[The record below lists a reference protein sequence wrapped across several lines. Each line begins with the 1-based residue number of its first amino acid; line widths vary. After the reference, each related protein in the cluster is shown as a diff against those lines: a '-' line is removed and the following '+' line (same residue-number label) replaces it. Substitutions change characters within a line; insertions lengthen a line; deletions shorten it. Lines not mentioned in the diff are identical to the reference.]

1 MPFRRSEKPCQTFPS
16 GRVRHQIRDPL
27 VAAVQPE
34 TLYEKELV
42 PRCNKRTV
50 VGHLDQ
56 ISRRSAC
63 GDPSQRGLRD
73 TDVAIE
79 ELGLRMAPR
88 RGKWCEVRRTHEPND
103 LGGGDAPVDPAS
115 CPAPPRPKS

>member
-88 RGKWCEVRRTHEPND
+88 RGKRCIVGRRTKRSTSAAEPVQSIRP
-103 LGGGDAPVDPAS
+103 LFGGAAP
-115 CPAPPRPKS
+115 K